1 MATSSTGD
9 VRRVL
14 WPVAALCALAG
25 VVLLVLG
32 LLGQANRPPVDLT
45 GITPG
50 QRVEMTEDGLSVWSR
65 APGTYLDTV
74 CTADEATML
83 RPVAEYAV
91 QVAGTRFYEVAR
103 SPEGLAAGS
112 PAITCSTTDPVYA
125 GPRADRTV
133 ATGLS
138 GGTGIVTG
146 SLLLLVGLVC
156 GVLAV
161 LAGRRRMPEGHGTIP
176 LSRLMPPSSGTPG
189 AHPSGGPG
197 TAYPSGGAGT
207 PEPPRGPRYDLPPP
221 G

>member
-1 MATSSTGD
+1 MVTSSTRD
-9 VRRVL
+9 ARRVL

-25 VVLLVLG
+25 LALLVLG
-32 LLGQANRPPVDLT
+32 LLGQANRPPVNLT

-50 QRVEMTEDGLSVWSR
+50 QRVEITDEGLSVWARS
-65 APGTYLDTV
+65 ADTYLDTV
-74 CTADEATML
+74 CTADGTTML
-83 RPVAEYAV
+83 RPVSEYAV
-91 QVAGTRFYEVAR
+91 EVAGSRFYEVAR

-125 GPRADRTV
+125 GPRADSTV
-133 ATGLS
+133 TTGLR
-138 GGTGIVTG
+138 GGTGIVAG

-176 LSRLMPPSSGTPG
+176 LSRLMPPSSGGSTAYSSSG
-189 AHPSGGPG
+189 AG
-197 TAYPSGGAGT
+197 TAYDQGGAAL

-221 G
+221 V